1 MKIIKTVKEMQAE
14 AERLRNEG
22 KTIGFVPTMG
32 YLHDGH
38 LSLMRIAKSHADI
51 VVISIF
57 VNPTQFGPEEDLDKY
72 PRDYKRDEQLA
83 KQEGVNIIF
92 YPSEKEM
99 YPMDYLTYVSVEKI
113 TETLC
118 GASRLGH
125 FRGVTTV
132 CTKLFH
138 AVKPHFAVFGQ
149 KDAQQAAVIRRM
161 IKDLDFDME
170 IIVGPIVREKDGLA
184 MSSRNVYLT
193 PPERRDALSL
203 HQSLKMAED
212 MIKKGEKNA
221 ETLIQTM
228 RELIESKKHTR
239 IDYISIVHP
248 EILKPLQNIAD
259 RALIA
264 LAVFVGNTRLID
276 NIMIEI

>member
-1 MKIIKTVKEMQAE
+1 MKIIKSVKEMQAE

-32 YLHDGH
+32 YLHEGH
-38 LSLMRIAKSHADI
+38 LSLMRIAKSHADV

-72 PRDYKRDEQLA
+72 PRDFQQDERLA
-83 KQEGVNIIF
+83 NEVGVDVIF
-92 YPSEKEM
+92 YPSVHEM
-99 YPMDYLTYVSVEKI
+99 YPREYHTYVNVEEI

-118 GASRLGH
+118 GASRPDH
-125 FRGVTTV
+125 FRGVTTI

-193 PPERRDALSL
+193 PPQRQDALSL
-203 HQSLKMAED
+203 HQSLRMADD
-212 MIKKGEKNA
+212 MIKNGERNA
-221 ETLIQTM
+221 NTIIRAM
-228 RELIESKKHTR
+228 RDHIESKKYTR

-248 EILKPLQNIAD
+248 ETLKSLQKIQA
-259 RALIA
+259 RGLIA

-276 NIMIEI
+276 NITTEI